1 LATAEKQR
9 QYQGQ
14 QNAAGDRPRTGEN
27 AMSFNLR
34 SAFLALAAL
43 GFSAGAHAQTYGIAT
58 MQPGTLNHTTGS
70 AIARVL
76 KEKAGINMLVQ
87 ATAGE
92 SVLLPLVH
100 RGEADLGIAN
110 IAETVEAYEGRA
122 RAGKQEKLR
131 MIGAL
136 HPLRTPFF
144 VRKDSVFKSVGD
156 LKGKR
161 VPIGYSAMGTI
172 NTTVLAI
179 LASAGM
185 TERDVR
191 GVLVPNVVRGA
202 EEFASGA
209 ADSFFFA
216 LGGAK
221 VNEVD
226 ATVGG
231 VRVLNI
237 PDTPEVLAAMRN
249 VFPYVYLTKV
259 SPRPGL
265 TGVLEPV
272 NVFTYDNV
280 LVVSADTKDEIVYK
294 IVETLAKEKAE
305 LVLTA
310 PQLNEMT
317 VAGLY
322 KKFPVPYHPGAIK
335 YFQDNK
341 VEPRS

>member
-1 LATAEKQR
+1 
-9 QYQGQ
+9 
-14 QNAAGDRPRTGEN
+14 
-27 AMSFNLR
+27 MSHVLR
-34 SAFLALAAL
+34 STLLALAAL

-76 KEKAGINMLVQ
+76 KEKGGMNMLVQ

-100 RGEADLGIAN
+100 RGEIDLGIAN
-110 IAETVEAYEGRA
+110 IAEAVEAYEGRA
-122 RAGKQEKLR
+122 RAGKQDKLR

-144 VRKDSVFKSVGD
+144 VRKDSNIKSVGD
-156 LKGKR
+156 LRGKR
-161 VPIGYSAMGTI
+161 VPLGFSAMGTI
-172 NTTVLAI
+172 NTTVLAM
-179 LASAGM
+179 LAGGNL

-191 GVLVPNVVRGA
+191 PVLVPNVIRGA

-209 ADSFFFA
+209 ADNFFFA

-237 PDTPEVLAAMRN
+237 PDTPQVLEAMRKI
-249 VFPYVYLTKV
+249 FPYVYLTAV

-272 NVFTYDNV
+272 NVFSYDNV
-280 LVVSADTKDEIVYK
+280 LVVSADTKDEVVYK
-294 IVETLAKEKAE
+294 ILDTLAKNKPE

-310 PQLNEMT
+310 PQLNEFSI
-317 VAGLY
+317 AGLY
-322 KKFPVPYHPGAIK
+322 KKYPVPYHPGAIK

>member
-1 LATAEKQR
+1 
-9 QYQGQ
+9 
-14 QNAAGDRPRTGEN
+14 
-27 AMSFNLR
+27 MFHFR
-34 SAFLALAAL
+34 SAFIALGALAV
-43 GFSAGAHAQTYGIAT
+43 AGAAQAQTYGIAT

-76 KEKAGINMLVQ
+76 KEKAGMNMLVQ

-110 IAETVEAYEGRA
+110 IAEVVEAYEGRA
-122 RAGKQEKLR
+122 RAGKQDKLR

-144 VRKDSVFKSVGD
+144 VRKDSEFKSVGD
-156 LKGKR
+156 LRGKR

-179 LASAGM
+179 LASAGL

-202 EEFASGA
+202 EEFASSA

-237 PDTPEVLAAMRN
+237 PDTPQVLEAMRKI
-249 VFPYVYLTKV
+249 FPYVYLTAV

-272 NVFTYDNV
+272 NVFSYDNV
-280 LVVSADTKDEIVYK
+280 LVVSADTKDEVVYK
-294 IVETLAKEKAE
+294 IVETLGANKAE

-310 PQLNEMT
+310 PQLNEFSI
-317 VAGLY
+317 AGLY
-322 KKFPVPYHPGAIK
+322 KKYPIPYHPAAIK

>member
-1 LATAEKQR
+1 
-9 QYQGQ
+9 
-14 QNAAGDRPRTGEN
+14 
-27 AMSFNLR
+27 MSQVLCR
-34 SAFLALAAL
+34 ASLALAAL

-76 KEKAGINMLVQ
+76 KEKTGLNMLVQ

-100 RGEADLGIAN
+100 RGEADLGISN
-110 IAETVEAYEGRA
+110 IAEVVEAYEGRA

-131 MIGAL
+131 MIGAI

-144 VRKDSVFKSVGD
+144 VRKDSDIKSVGD

-161 VPIGYSAMGTI
+161 VPLGFSAMGSI

-179 LASAGM
+179 LASANL

-191 GVLVPNVVRGA
+191 PVLVPNVVRGA
-202 EEFASGA
+202 EEFASGN
-209 ADSFFFA
+209 ADNFFFA

-237 PDTPEVLAAMRN
+237 PDTPQVLDAMRKI
-249 VFPYVYLTKV
+249 FPYVYLTSV

-280 LVVSADTKDEIVYK
+280 LVVSADTKDDVVYK
-294 IVETLAKEKAE
+294 IVKTLAENKAE

-310 PQLNEMT
+310 PQLNELS

-322 KKFPVPYHPGAIK
+322 KKYPIPYHPGAIK

>member
-1 LATAEKQR
+1 
-9 QYQGQ
+9 
-14 QNAAGDRPRTGEN
+14 
-27 AMSFNLR
+27 MSHVLR
-34 SAFLALAAL
+34 STLLALAAL

-76 KEKAGINMLVQ
+76 KEKGGMNMLVQ

-100 RGEADLGIAN
+100 RGEIDLGIAN
-110 IAETVEAYEGRA
+110 IAEAVEAYEGRA
-122 RAGKQEKLR
+122 RAGKQDKLR
-131 MIGAL
+131 MMGAL

-144 VRKDSVFKSVGD
+144 VRKDSDIKSVGD
-156 LKGKR
+156 LRGKR
-161 VPIGYSAMGTI
+161 VPLGFSAMGTI
-172 NTTVLAI
+172 NTTVLAM
-179 LASAGM
+179 LAGGNL

-191 GVLVPNVVRGA
+191 PVLVPNVIRGA

-209 ADSFFFA
+209 ADNFFFA

-237 PDTPEVLAAMRN
+237 PDTPQVLEAMRKI
-249 VFPYVYLTKV
+249 FPYVYLTAV

-272 NVFTYDNV
+272 NVFSYDNV
-280 LVVSADTKDEIVYK
+280 LVVSADTKDEVVYK
-294 IVETLAKEKAE
+294 ILDTLAKNKPE

-310 PQLNEMT
+310 PQLNEFSI
-317 VAGLY
+317 AGLY
-322 KKFPVPYHPGAIK
+322 KKYPVPYHPGAIK